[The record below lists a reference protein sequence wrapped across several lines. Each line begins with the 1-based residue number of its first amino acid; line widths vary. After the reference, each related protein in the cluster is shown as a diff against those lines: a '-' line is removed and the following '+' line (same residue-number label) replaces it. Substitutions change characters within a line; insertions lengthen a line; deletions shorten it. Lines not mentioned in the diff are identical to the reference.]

1 MAWSIGSGLE
11 GKAVIVTGASGAI
24 GRELAR
30 AFAKAGAKVGL
41 VDLNADEVNRI
52 ANGLEGK
59 GHVAMSADLRKISAL
74 PGLAD
79 ELCKQLGGLDVLVN
93 TAGLLIRCADLDE
106 VTEAD
111 WDAQHDVN
119 LKATFFLSRAAAG
132 IMREQKRGGRV
143 INYASQ
149 AWWTGSFSTSVAYAA
164 TKGGVVSLT
173 RGFARNY
180 AKDRITFNAVA
191 PGAIDTD
198 MMRSGLTDQQL
209 DAMTAQIPLGY
220 MAPPTDLAGG
230 TLFLASDHASYIT
243 GTVLNVSGGWLMY

>member
-1 MAWSIGSGLE
+1 MAWSLGTGLD
-11 GKAVIVTGASGAI
+11 GKAVVITGASGAI
-24 GRELAR
+24 GKELAM
-30 AFAKAGAKVGL
+30 AFAKAGARVGL
-41 VDLNADEVNRI
+41 VDVRTDDVIHVA
-52 ANGLEGK
+52 GTLEGN
-59 GHVAMSADLRKISAL
+59 GHVAVGADLRNTSRLPAL
-74 PGLAD
+74 AH
-79 ELCKQLGGLDVLVN
+79 ELEEKLGGLDVLVN
-93 TAGLLIRCADLDE
+93 AAGLLIRCADLDD

-132 IMREQKRGGRV
+132 IMRKQKRGGRV
-143 INYASQ
+143 INYTSQ

-220 MAPPTDLAGG
+220 MAPPSDLAGG
-230 TLFLASDHASYIT
+230 TLFLASEHASYIT